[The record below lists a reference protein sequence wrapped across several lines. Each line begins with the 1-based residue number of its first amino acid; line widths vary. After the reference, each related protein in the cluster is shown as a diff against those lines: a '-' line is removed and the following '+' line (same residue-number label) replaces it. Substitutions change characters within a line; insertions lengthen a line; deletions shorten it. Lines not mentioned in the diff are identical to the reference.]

1 MAERLLGRLQWWER
15 YVADNGGE
23 MNNNPSPGNLA
34 GGITTILE
42 KSLGA
47 VSKGGR
53 SPLRAVYDYAE
64 PVRQAGLVF
73 MDTPGYD
80 PVSATGQIAGG
91 ANLVCFTTGRGS
103 VFGSK
108 PVPTIKIATTT
119 GLFERMQSDMDFDSG
134 GIVAGSLSVGEA
146 GERLFRLMLD
156 VASGRRSRS
165 GTTASANANSC
176 RGCAARSCDGKGG
189 VRPRAQSDS
198 EGEPAMETSMSE
210 PMIGATGR
218 DDSLSEL
225 EKGLL
230 GEALRL
236 LAETRAR
243 ALELCVEVS
252 RRQGGAAPDVHD
264 FNLPTIIE
272 LQRRF
277 GTRSCPDG
285 AGMAASGRFA

>member
-1 MAERLLGRLQWWER
+1 
-15 YVADNGGE
+15 
-23 MNNNPSPGNLA
+23 
-34 GGITTILE
+34 
-42 KSLGA
+42 
-47 VSKGGR
+47 
-53 SPLRAVYDYAE
+53 
-64 PVRQAGLVF
+64 
-73 MDTPGYD
+73 
-80 PVSATGQIAGG
+80 
-91 ANLVCFTTGRGS
+91 
-103 VFGSK
+103 
-108 PVPTIKIATTT
+108 
-119 GLFERMQSDMDFDSG
+119 
-134 GIVAGSLSVGEA
+134 
-146 GERLFRLMLD
+146 
-156 VASGRRSRS
+156 
-165 GTTASANANSC
+165 
-176 RGCAARSCDGKGG
+176 
-189 VRPRAQSDS
+189 
-198 EGEPAMETSMSE
+198 METSMSE

-252 RRQGGAAPDVHD
+252 RRQGGHD